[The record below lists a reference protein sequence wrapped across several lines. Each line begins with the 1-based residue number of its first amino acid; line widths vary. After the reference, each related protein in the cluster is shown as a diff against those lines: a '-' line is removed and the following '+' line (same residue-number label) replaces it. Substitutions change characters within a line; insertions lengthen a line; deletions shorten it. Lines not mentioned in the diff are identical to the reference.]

1 MWFYSDMTSTQTT
14 QTRPANPMD
23 IYWTRFHMVN
33 AVNKTNRDW
42 ERTNSAGRLTVEEVM
57 SHNARRNMLAK
68 AARHMDGLA

>member
-1 MWFYSDMTSTQTT
+1 MTTEN
-14 QTRPANPMD
+14 AAAD

-33 AVNKTNRDW
+33 AVNRTNRDW

>member
-1 MWFYSDMTSTQTT
+1 MGMSETTSKTADSKTGT
-14 QTRPANPMD
+14 GMD

-42 ERTNSAGRLTVEEVM
+42 ERTNSVGRLTVEEVV